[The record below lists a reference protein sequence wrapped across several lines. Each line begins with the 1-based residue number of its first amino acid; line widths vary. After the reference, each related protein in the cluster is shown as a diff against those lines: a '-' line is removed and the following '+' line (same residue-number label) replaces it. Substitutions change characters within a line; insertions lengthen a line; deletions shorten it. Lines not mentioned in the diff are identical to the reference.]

1 MVHLCND
8 NVWWKWAWLCSTAA
22 NCTQHAKIHFIST
35 ATVKWQ
41 TKLVLLWIVNLAA
54 RTVLPSAVYITMHM
68 TGYNN
73 TVQVD
78 LILMQTDLLFVFQW
92 KRSKLHSIATE
103 KKTEERMIVVFMRA
117 VPACIW
123 TGWEGLAEGWP
134 WTIFGYGREIMGLY
148 RSRHEN
154 TNKSSCAI
162 SCSHWF
168 FCRSLE
174 EVLKNDQNLCV
185 IYTNTH
191 TMCSNV
197 SQSQKS
203 CTKRMLI
210 QWTQVTTVSYRPV
223 TNVVRSADKSQFQ
236 WARLREFTVR
246 PVFSR
251 PICFRTNVML
261 LKKTKLFHLLLI
273 FNQLYCSIK

>member
-22 NCTQHAKIHFIST
+22 NCTQHAKINFIST

-54 RTVLPSAVYITMHM
+54 RTVLPSAVYITMYM

-73 TVQVD
+73 TVQIE
-78 LILMQTDLLFVFQW
+78 LIFMQTDLLFVFQW
-92 KRSKLHSIATE
+92 KRSKLNSIATE
-103 KKTEERMIVVFMRA
+103 KKAKERMIVVFMRA

-123 TGWEGLAEGWP
+123 TGWEGLAEGQR
-134 WTIFGYGREIMGLY
+134 WTIFGYGREVMGLY

-162 SCSHWF
+162 SHSHWF

-174 EVLKNDQNLCV
+174 EVSKNDQNLCV

-210 QWTQVTTVSYRPV
+210 QWSQVTTVSYRPV

-236 WARLREFTVR
+236 WARLREFTVSFISADQFVLE
-246 PVFSR
+246 P
-251 PICFRTNVML
+251 M
-261 LKKTKLFHLLLI
+261 
-273 FNQLYCSIK
+273 